1 MEDDLGGQA
10 FEDDRDHVAL
20 IAGLHRDHGIAG
32 VINPG
37 CQKSSAPDKVE
48 LSDWSDDDDDVN
60 AYGAWFCSKCRLC
73 TTLSRFAQG
82 LTAYET
88 PSAGVQPPIR
98 AVNPHCRLGP
108 CLLLILG
115 DVRLNLIC
123 QLEVTTLDR
132 IPTNPLEDYAA
143 ARTW

>member
-10 FEDDRDHVAL
+10 FEDDCDHVAL
-20 IAGLHRDHGIAG
+20 ITGLHRDHSIAG

-60 AYGAWFCSKCRLC
+60 AYGVWFCSKCRLC
-73 TTLSRFAQG
+73 TTLG
-82 LTAYET
+82 LTVCGT
-88 PSAGVQPPIR
+88 PSAGVQLPIR
-98 AVNPHCRLGP
+98 AVNPHCWLEP

-115 DVRLNLIC
+115 DVWLNLIC
-123 QLEVTTLDR
+123 
-132 IPTNPLEDYAA
+132 
-143 ARTW
+143 